1 MLRDAKVATRLPAK
15 DLNRARAFYSE
26 KLGLEPVEQ
35 REGGLRYVCA
45 AGEFAIFV
53 SAGVQSGMHTQMG
66 WEVDDIE
73 AAVRELRARGV
84 KFEEYDLPG
93 LRTVDGIAEIA
104 GNYPSKGTGER
115 GAWFRDSEGNLL
127 GIGAPVQA

>member
-1 MLRDAKVATRLPAK
+1 MLKDAKVATRLPAK

-53 SAGVQSGMHTQMG
+53 SAGVQSGMHTQMS
-66 WEVDDIE
+66 WEVDKSRQLC
-73 AAVRELRARGV
+73 ASFARG
-84 KFEEYDLPG
+84 G
-93 LRTVDGIAEIA
+93 LSLSSTTCPA
-104 GNYPSKGTGER
+104 
-115 GAWFRDSEGNLL
+115 
-127 GIGAPVQA
+127 